1 MQLSHFD
8 FLDRRQNYDPP
19 LTEAEHRLEAIPAD
33 SIVAE
38 ACGINAGGPIFW
50 VERTSYT
57 EGECPVDYEE
67 LHYRGDQIRF
77 VTRLARPTCIRHK
90 GER

>member
-1 MQLSHFD
+1 MQLSHFN
-8 FLDRRQNYDPP
+8 FLDRWQNYDPP
-19 LTEAEHRLEAIPAD
+19 LTEAEYRLEAIPAD

-38 ACGINAGGPIFW
+38 ALEINAGPIFL

-57 EGECPVDYEE
+57 EGERPVAYEK
-67 LHYRGDQIRF
+67 LHYRGDQIQF
-77 VTRLARPTCIRHK
+77 VTPLGRVTSTRPK